1 MAQVESSYDEF
12 VKRNAPVVF
21 VAAQKIDGLFRGK
34 EHIEKK
40 KYPFPVL
47 FDETRRTTRT
57 YGVYHAF
64 GHDAYNIAHPAT
76 FVIDRD
82 GKIRWIS
89 VSSNQAERP
98 ATEDILWAIDRCNKE
113 DPAA

>member
-1 MAQVESSYDEF
+1 MAQVESSYEEF
-12 VKRNAPVVF
+12 RKRDAADVF
-21 VAAQKIDGLFRGK
+21 VAAQKIEGLFKGK
-34 EHIEKK
+34 EHVEKK

-47 FDETRRTTRT
+47 FDETRKATRA

-82 GKIRWIS
+82 GKVRWIA
-89 VSSNQAERP
+89 VSPNQHERP
-98 ATEDILWAIDRCNKE
+98 AIQDILSVIDACNL
-113 DPAA
+113 